1 MGLAFACRLLRDD
14 QSLMQASFE
23 YVGIGIR
30 FVAQLIDAF
39 IASIIASFI
48 VTAAGYEVTTS
59 TGLSLGYVPII
70 MIGIFFAYFTLM
82 EGFFGATAGK
92 MIFKVK
98 VLQEDG
104 NPCGVG
110 RAAVRNLLRFI
121 DALPFLYLVGFILI
135 TRSEKKQ
142 RLGDRVAKTVVVKP
156 RPISYSYPPPPP
168 PTYPPPPP
176 TQTTIPPPYP
186 PPPPPSSIRS
196 PVKYCMS
203 CGAQIPIQAM
213 FCPKCGASQ

>member
-1 MGLAFACRLLRDD
+1 
-14 QSLMQASFE
+14 MQASFE

-39 IASIIASFI
+39 IAAIIASFI
-48 VTAAGYEVTTS
+48 VTAAGVEVTTS
-59 TGLSLGYVPII
+59 TELTLGYAPAI

-82 EGFFGATAGK
+82 EGFLGATVGK

-104 NPCGVG
+104 NPCGLG

-121 DALPFLYLVGFILI
+121 DALPLLYLIGFILI
-135 TRSEKKQ
+135 TRSERKQ
-142 RLGDRVAKTVVVKP
+142 RLGDKVAKTVVVKP

-168 PTYPPPPP
+168 P
-176 TQTTIPPPYP
+176 
-186 PPPPPSSIRS
+186 PPSIRF